1 MFMHQ
6 TFSTEDIPKVLLV
19 IFLECILS
27 SDNALAIASIIRPL
41 PINQRNKALFIG
53 LASSFVTRIIAILFI
68 SYFIKNFWIKLIGGF
83 YLILLSIFQIKN
95 KKKQKRDSFGATSLI
110 KTILLLELVDI
121 IFALDSILAAFSVSG
136 IKIAHEALS
145 PKLWI
150 VYFGGLLGLVLMRVA
165 AKFFA
170 RLMDFFPR
178 LESCSHFLIGLIGFN
193 ILYEIF
199 SERASEFTSKKLDG
213 IEPFIFWFLA
223 SLIILIG
230 FSKKKKETH

>member
-1 MFMHQ
+1 MFIHQ

-27 SDNALAIASIIRPL
+27 SDNAFAIASIIRPL
-41 PINQRNKALFIG
+41 PLNQRNKALFIG
-53 LASSFVTRIIAILFI
+53 LASSFLTRIIAILFI

-95 KKKQKRDSFGATSLI
+95 KKNQKRDSFGATSLI

-136 IKIAHEALS
+136 IKTAHEALS

-165 AKFFA
+165 AKFF
-170 RLMDFFPR
+170 RSSD
-178 LESCSHFLIGLIGFN
+178 GF
-193 ILYEIF
+193 
-199 SERASEFTSKKLDG
+199 
-213 IEPFIFWFLA
+213 
-223 SLIILIG
+223 
-230 FSKKKKETH
+230 FSKT